1 MIALDLFAGSGWGVA
16 CQRLGISEYGV
27 ENMSG
32 ALETRRINGMETVFE
47 DVWDGLTDPSIVPK
61 HDILI
66 ASPPCQTFSVAGK
79 QQGTKERETVISLI
93 SRVTEGESLVN
104 LRDELSDERT
114 ALVLSPLEYALA
126 HRPEYIVWEQVTS
139 VLPIWEAC
147 ADVLRGRGY
156 SVVTDVLNAADYG
169 VPQSRR
175 RAILMASR
183 SFDVKLPDPQSRRLS
198 MFEALGWGLTSRP
211 SPTITSHTG
220 ITRTTK
226 GSQLVYERAIEAGEF
241 VFKKPLSE
249 GTPSK
254 VAKTGIGSKYPPDC
268 INASLEEE
276 ALLQTYP
283 AGFQFG
289 GTKREQAIQVGN
301 AVPPLFAETLL
312 RALVDGPQQA

>member
-1 MIALDLFAGSGWGVA
+1 MIAFDLFAGSGWGVA
-16 CQRLGISEYGV
+16 CQRLGITEYGV
-27 ENMSG
+27 ENMPG
-32 ALETRRINGMETVFE
+32 AIETRRINGMETVFE

-61 HDILI
+61 HNILI

-79 QQGTKERETVISLI
+79 RHGTSERETVISLV
-93 SRVTEGESLVN
+93 SRVAEGESLDS
-104 LRDELSDERT
+104 LRAGLSDERT
-114 ALVLSPLEYALA
+114 ALVLSPLEYALT
-126 HRPEYIVWEQVTS
+126 HRPEYIVWEQVPS
-139 VLPIWEAC
+139 VIPIWEAC
-147 ADVLRGRGY
+147 ADVLRKQGY
-156 SVVTDVLNAADYG
+156 HVDTGVLNTADYG

-183 SFDVKLPDPQSRRLS
+183 TFKVKLPEPQPRRLS
-198 MFEALGWGLTSRP
+198 MFEALGWGLTNRP

-220 ITRTTK
+220 ISRTAR
-226 GSQLVYERAIEAGEF
+226 GSQMVYERAIEAGEF

-254 VAKTGIGSKYPPDC
+254 VAKSGIGFKYPPDC

-283 AGFQFG
+283 AGFRFG
-289 GTKREQAIQVGN
+289 GTKKEQAVQVGN

-312 RALVDGPQQA
+312 RALIQGSQWV